1 MCWVRFCFCIGILF
15 CGTMG
20 WAQHQLTGKILDGQ
34 THAGLVGASIY
45 FPELH
50 RGVASSESGE
60 FHISGLAHGKQL
72 MQVSHVGYE
81 SFFMRIDL
89 ASDSSMQIVL
99 KTSLIQMQEVII
111 TGSQSQSPT
120 ETTFN
125 VSQIT
130 REQMTQNGALSISD
144 GVSRMPGVSQL
155 TTGPGISKPVI
166 RGLYGNRIQINVNG
180 LRFDNQQWQDEHGL
194 GLSDLGIDRVEV
206 IRGPASVL
214 YGSDAMGG
222 VLNIIE
228 EKPAPVNTEV
238 KDFSTRLY
246 SNTYGLSLNY
256 GVKKSSEN
264 RWKKM
269 RAGFDNHADYSD
281 GNGNRVL
288 NSRFASYNLKAS
300 WGRNKE
306 NSVHVFNL
314 MASHSL
320 FGFVFD
326 SLSRKKDDGRL
337 SRSFDGPHHIVSFA
351 QASSENTYYKNKRKI
366 KFNAGLI
373 SNLRLEDEGGG
384 GISLAMLLNTINAL
398 GQITQPIGDNGEWTY
413 GTSFMFQSNT
423 NFGGRIIV
431 PNAITG
437 EASAFTFYK
446 QHVNRWLLEGGLR
459 YDRKF
464 IGTFATSS
472 LNVIGNDSPT
482 QEILPFNNFYNA
494 ANFSVGAGYN
504 FTEKLSIKFNG
515 TTGYRPGNLA
525 ELSSNGLHEG
535 TLRWEI
541 GLPTAKIEQNLNLEG
556 SLHYNTQLFRASASA
571 YNNHFNNFLYLAP
584 TGKEYYGFHIY
595 HYEQTNATLQGG
607 ELMMEWNPFGSPV
620 ELSSSYSFIDAE
632 KDDGSYLPFIPANK
646 VMGEVKLHLKS
657 SGAISSPVVRVGGNY
672 FFDQSHPAHFETS
685 TAGYFLLH
693 AGATGQWKKISLSV
707 VCNNLLNVNYY
718 DHLSRFKYY
727 GIANMGRNIVLGMN
741 FKL

>member
-1 MCWVRFCFCIGILF
+1 MGWVRICSCIGIFF

-20 WAQHQLTGKILDGQ
+20 YAQYQLSGKILDAQ
-34 THAGLVGASIY
+34 TQAGLGGASVY

-50 RGVASSESGE
+50 RGVASSANGE
-60 FHISGLAHGKQL
+60 FQILGQTQGKQL

-81 SFFMRIDL
+81 SFFVRIDL
-89 ASDSSMQIVL
+89 THDSSMQIL
-99 KTSLIQMQEVII
+99 LTASRIQMQEVVI
-111 TGSQSQSPT
+111 TGSQSQSPG

-125 VSQIT
+125 TSQMT
-130 REQMTQNGALSISD
+130 REQMSEAGALSISD
-144 GVSRMPGVSQL
+144 GISRMPGISQL

-194 GLSDLGIDRVEV
+194 GLSDIGVDRVEV

-222 VLNIIE
+222 VLSIIE
-228 EKPAPVNTEV
+228 EKPALVNTEV
-238 KDFSTRLY
+238 KDFSTRVY
-246 SNTYGLSLNY
+246 SNTFGLSLNY
-256 GVKKSSEN
+256 GIRKSSEN

-269 RAGFDNHADYSD
+269 RFGFDNHADYSD
-281 GNGNRVL
+281 GNNNRVL
-288 NSRFASYNLKAS
+288 NSRFASYNFKAS

-306 NSVHVFNL
+306 NSVHVFNV

-326 SLSRKKDDGRL
+326 SLSRKIEDGRL

-351 QASSENTYYKNKRKI
+351 QASTENTYYKDGKKI
-366 KFNAGLI
+366 KFNAGFI
-373 SNLRLEDEGGG
+373 SNLRLEDEGG

-398 GQITQPIGDNGEWTY
+398 GQVTQNVGTQGEWTY
-413 GTSFMFQSNT
+413 GASLMFQSNT
-423 NFGGRIIV
+423 NFGSRIIV

-446 QHVNRWLLEGGLR
+446 QFVNRWLFEGGLR

-464 IGTFATSS
+464 IETFATGS
-472 LNVIGNDSPT
+472 LNVAGNDSPT
-482 QEILPFNNFYNA
+482 KEILPFTNFYNA
-494 ANFSVGAGYN
+494 ANFSGGVGYN
-504 FTEKLSIKFNG
+504 FTKEFSVKFNG
-515 TTGYRPGNLA
+515 TSGYRPGNLA

-541 GLPTAKIEQNLNLEG
+541 GLPMAKVEQNINLEG
-556 SLHYNTQLFRASASA
+556 SLHYDTPLLSASASV
-571 YNNHFNNFLYLAP
+571 YHNHFNNFLYLAP
-584 TGKEYYGFHIY
+584 TGKEYYGFNIY
-595 HYEQTNATLQGG
+595 QYEQADATLQGG
-607 ELMMEWNPFGSPV
+607 ELMLDWNPFGSPV
-620 ELSSSYSFIDAE
+620 ELSSAYGFIKAE
-632 KDDGSYLPFIPANK
+632 KDNGSYLPFIPANK
-646 VMGEVKLHLKS
+646 MMGEVKLHLKS
-657 SGAISSPVVRVGGNY
+657 STSFTSPIVRVGGNY
-672 FFDQSHPAHFETS
+672 FFDQNHPAQFETS

-693 AGATGQWKKISLSV
+693 AGVTGQWKKVSITL

-741 FKL
+741 FNL